1 MIMSIIEVKSRD
13 EIQPSHEDLPRW
25 LTEAYRGQEPLLF
38 RAVSKRGET
47 DKYLYLQLKSAGVS
61 PFHGFGGTV
70 GVI

>member
-1 MIMSIIEVKSRD
+1 MSIIEVKSCE

-38 RAVSKRGET
+38 RAISDRGET
-47 DKYLYLQLKSAGVS
+47 YKYLYLQQKAACVS